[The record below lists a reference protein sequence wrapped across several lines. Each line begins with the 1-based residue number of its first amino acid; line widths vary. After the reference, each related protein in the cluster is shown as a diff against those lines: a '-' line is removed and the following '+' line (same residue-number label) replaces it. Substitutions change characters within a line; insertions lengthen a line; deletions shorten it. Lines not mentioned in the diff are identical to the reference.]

1 MKQVEIIFVVTL
13 IALIAVVAYSSRE
26 IGNGGATGANAPN
39 FALADTDG
47 NNFSLLDFRGKVVVL
62 DLMATWCGPCVY
74 EIPHLKEVQQHY
86 SDSVII
92 LSISVGGDSDQGL
105 ADFKNE
111 QGATWRFAIDT
122 DDVATKYGAVYI
134 PKLVIID
141 KNGNIEFTNEGV
153 TSSATLIEK
162 IDGLL

>member
-1 MKQVEIIFVVTL
+1 MRQVGIIFVVAL
-13 IALIAVVAYSSRE
+13 IALIVIVTYSMSRKT
-26 IGNGGATGANAPN
+26 GNASSFT
-39 FALADTDG
+39 LTDTDG

-62 DLMATWCGPCVY
+62 DLMATWCGPCVQ

-86 SDSVII
+86 GDNVVI

-105 ADFKNE
+105 RDFKAD

-122 DDVATKYGAVYI
+122 DNVATKYDVLYI
-134 PKLVIID
+134 PTLVIID
-141 KNGNIEFTNEGV
+141 KNGDIQFTHVG
-153 TSSATLIEK
+153 TTPSSTLIEE

>member
-1 MKQVEIIFVVTL
+1 MKQVENIFVITL
-13 IALIAVVAYSSRE
+13 IALIAIVVYFSRG
-26 IGNGGATGANAPN
+26 IGGGGETGGNAPN
-39 FALADTDG
+39 FTLTDTDG
-47 NNFSLLDFRGKVVVL
+47 NIFSLSDFRGKVVVL

-86 SDSVII
+86 GDSIII
-92 LSISVGGDSDQGL
+92 LSISVGGDSNQEL
-105 ADFKNE
+105 KNFKVE

-122 DDVATKYGAVYI
+122 DDVGTKYGALYI

-141 KNGNIEFTNEGV
+141 KNGNIEFANEGV
-153 TSSATLIEK
+153 TSSSTLIEK

>member
-1 MKQVEIIFVVTL
+1 MKQVEVIFVTTL
-13 IALIAVVAYSSRE
+13 IALIAIVAYFSRG
-26 IGNGGATGANAPN
+26 IGGGEETGGNAPS
-39 FALADTDG
+39 FTLTDTDG
-47 NNFSLLDFRGKVVVL
+47 NNFSLSDFRGKVVVL

-86 SDSVII
+86 GDSIII
-92 LSISVGGDSDQGL
+92 LSISVGGDSNQEL
-105 ADFKNE
+105 KNFKAE
-111 QGATWRFAIDT
+111 QEATWRFAIDT
-122 DDVATKYGAVYI
+122 DDVGTKYEALYI

-153 TSSATLIEK
+153 TSSSTLIEK